1 MKRIFSLLY
10 RFGKTSLLQQM
21 AYRPSFLFAIVGKTL
36 RVGVLL
42 IFFKVLYL
50 YTPFLGTYSSDAILV
65 LIATYLTLEFLVAIS
80 FHRNLAYYL
89 PAALRQGTF
98 DLLLTKPINTLFH
111 TSFRVIDFMDMIS
124 FFPVLVL
131 WVVALGR
138 AETITLGGIVL
149 LVLFILL
156 GYVFAFSFLLLLASS
171 AFWTITATGVGRM
184 YENILRLA
192 RYPSSVF
199 QGGFRL
205 LFFYIIPISAMTN
218 IPAEALLGRAAAGA
232 VLYFA
237 VYTIVVFFAAVAF
250 WKFAIRHYSSAS
262 S

>member
-1 MKRIFSLLY
+1 
-10 RFGKTSLLQQM
+10 M
-21 AYRPSFLFAIVGKTL
+21 AYRPSFFLAILGKTL

-42 IFFKVLYL
+42 IFFHVLYL
-50 YTPFLGTYSSDAILV
+50 YTPFLGTYSSDEILI
-65 LIATYLTLEFLVAIS
+65 LIATYLTLEFFVAIS

-98 DLLLTKPINTLFH
+98 DLLLTKPVNTLFH
-111 TSFRVIDFMDMIS
+111 TSFRVIDFMDLIS
-124 FFPVLVL
+124 FVPVVVL

-138 AETITLGGIVL
+138 VEAVTLTGVL
-149 LVLFILL
+149 LLAAFIIL

-205 LFFYIIPISAMTN
+205 LLFYILPISAMTN
-218 IPAEALLGRAAAGA
+218 IPAEALLGRAAGSTI
-232 VLYFA
+232 LYFA
-237 VYTIVVFFAAVAF
+237 CYTIVLFSIAVAF